1 MTTIG
6 HSDLSIFPLAL
17 GGNTFGWT
25 SDQQTSHSVLDAFTT
40 QGGNFIDTAD
50 SYSAWAEG
58 NIGGESESIIGD
70 WMARRSNRSQVII
83 GTKVSQHPDFPG
95 LSRKNIVAASEAS
108 LRRLGTDYI
117 DLYYAHFDDETTPL
131 EETVG
136 AFGDLVIAGKV
147 RHVGLSNYSAERI
160 REWIRI
166 ADDNGYARPMALQ
179 PHYNLVHRTGFEGE
193 LASLAA
199 ANGLGVIPYWSLAS
213 GFLTGKYRTRE
224 DLVGTPREKM
234 AGSYFSTEGLR
245 VISVLDDIAQ
255 ERGTTI
261 ATAALAWLL
270 TRPNIAAPIASARTA
285 EQLPDLMAAASLT
298 LTELEIQRL
307 DEMSSLIPA

>member
-25 SDQQTSHSVLDAFTT
+25 SDQQTSHSVLDAFTR

-58 NIGGESESIIGD
+58 NTGGESETIIGD

-136 AFGDLVIAGKV
+136 AFDDLVIAGKI
-147 RHVGLSNYSAERI
+147 RHVGLSNYSADRI

-166 ADDNGYARPMALQ
+166 ADENGYARPVALQ
-179 PHYNLVHRTGFEGE
+179 PHYNLVHRTDFEGE

-199 ANGLGVIPYWSLAS
+199 TNGLGVIPYWSLAS

-261 ATAALAWLL
+261 ATTALAWLL

-285 EQLPDLMAAASLT
+285 EQLPDLMGAASLA
-298 LTELEIQRL
+298 LTELEIHRL
-307 DEMSSLIPA
+307 DEASSLIPA

>member
-1 MTTIG
+1 MPTVG
-6 HSDLSIFPLAL
+6 HSDLTIFPIAL

-25 SDQQTSHSVLDAFTT
+25 SNETESRAVLDAFTE
-40 QGGNFIDTAD
+40 QGGNFVDTAD

-58 NIGGESESIIGD
+58 NTGGESETIIGD

-83 GTKVSQHPDFPG
+83 GTKVSQHPGFPG

-108 LRRLGTDYI
+108 LRRLGSDYI

-136 AFGDLVIAGKV
+136 AFDDLVIAGKI
-147 RHVGLSNYSAERI
+147 RHVGLSNYSADRI

-166 ADDNGYARPMALQ
+166 ADENGYARPVALQ
-179 PHYNLVHRTGFEGE
+179 PHYNLVHRIDFEGE

-199 ANGLGVIPYWSLAS
+199 TNGFGVIPYWSLAS

-261 ATAALAWLL
+261 ATTALAWLL

-285 EQLPDLMAAASLT
+285 EQLPDLMEAASLA
-298 LTELEIQRL
+298 LTELEIHRL

>member
-6 HSDLSIFPLAL
+6 HSDLNIFPLAL

-25 SDQQTSHSVLDAFTT
+25 SDQPTSHSVLDAFTS
-40 QGGNFIDTAD
+40 QGGNFVDTAD

-58 NIGGESESIIGD
+58 NTGGESETIIGD
-70 WMARRSNRSQVII
+70 WMTRCSNRSQIII

-117 DLYYAHFDDETTPL
+117 DLYYAHFDDQTTPL

-136 AFGDLVIAGKV
+136 AFDDLVIAGKI
-147 RHVGLSNYSAERI
+147 RHVGLSNYSADRI

-166 ADDNGYARPMALQ
+166 ADENGYARPVALQ
-179 PHYNLVHRTGFEGE
+179 PHYNLVHRTDFEGE

-224 DLVGTPREKM
+224 DLTGTPREQM

-261 ATAALAWLL
+261 ATTALAWLL
-270 TRPNIAAPIASARTA
+270 TRPNIAAPIASARTV
-285 EQLPDLMAAASLT
+285 EQLPDLMAAASLA
-298 LTELEIQRL
+298 LTELEIHRL
-307 DEMSSLIPA
+307 DETSSLIPA